1 MAARTSEGLPDRVM
15 TDADRARSGFAI
27 VALALLLVLTALQ
40 RGGYYAESW
49 GLPTAACGWTVAVL
63 LLIGSVQRPSRLE
76 WAQYG
81 ALSLLTLFTLGSAF
95 WTSGGLG
102 STLPPAQLL
111 ALFVA
116 ALVALGLVFQRGTM
130 LVVTLGASLLLITLV
145 ALGTHL
151 FPSSAVA
158 DAYGGA
164 RLAQPIGYWNGLGLW
179 AAMGLVLSVALAA
192 RGRPLTLR
200 AAAAA
205 SCVPFSA
212 ALYLTFSRGA
222 LIALGAG
229 LIAALALDPRRVGL
243 MAWLILLAPFPALA
257 VVLAA
262 RSHGLTRIDAS
273 FAQTRE
279 DGRSLAVGLVVL
291 SAAAALQ
298 MLGAAHLQRRW
309 AIPKSVRW
317 AFAAT
322 VMTLAVIAVGGVMVR
337 FGTPST
343 LTTKVVHQFD
353 SGGHDAGGNLNARLL
368 DISSDGRNDLWRV
381 AWRDAERHPYVGSGA
396 GSYKTEWIRNRAN
409 GFDASN
415 AHSLYLE
422 TLAELGAVGLGLLVV
437 ALGVPLVAAWKAREH
452 PLAAGAF
459 AAYVAFLVH
468 MAGDWGWQLA
478 AVALA
483 GLSCGAALLV
493 MARPAH
499 SPAIRGPGRWWLW
512 IAGNVVALFALWSLY
527 GSYPLGQARDAAHDG
542 QWRIAERHAADAV
555 QRFGGFSSTPWLLL
569 GEAQTALHERE
580 AARASLRVAI
590 KRDPTSWQ
598 AWYDLAVVARGPERR
613 MATREVFELNPIRGD
628 VPPPTY
634 TNGP

>member
-1 MAARTSEGLPDRVM
+1 MGAV
-15 TDADRARSGFAI
+15 RS
-27 VALALLLVLTALQ
+27 
-40 RGGYYAESW
+40 
-49 GLPTAACGWTVAVL
+49 
-63 LLIGSVQRPSRLE
+63 
-76 WAQYG
+76 
-81 ALSLLTLFTLGSAF
+81 LSLLTLFTLGSAF
-95 WTSGGLG
+95 WTSRRTRVDASAG
-102 STLPPAQLL
+102 TVAR
-111 ALFVA
+111 ALRRSA
-116 ALVALGLVFQRGTM
+116 RGTRPG
-130 LVVTLGASLLLITLV
+130 LSARHDVVVTLGASLLLITLV

-151 FPSSAVA
+151 FRSSAVA

-179 AAMGLVLSVALAA
+179 AAMGLALSVALAA
-192 RGRPLTLR
+192 RGPVPHAPCRSGGLLCSILGSALSHFLAGCIDR
-200 AAAAA
+200 A
-205 SCVPFSA
+205 
-212 ALYLTFSRGA
+212 RR
-222 LIALGAG
+222 G

-243 MAWLILLAPFPALA
+243 MAWLIFLAPFPALA

-298 MLGAAHLQRRW
+298 MLGTAHLQRRW

-343 LTTKVVHQFD
+343 LATKVVHQFD

-542 QWRIAERHAADAV
+542 QWRIAERHAADAA

-590 KRDPTSWQ
+590 KRDPRRGRPGTTSS
-598 AWYDLAVVARGPERR
+598 RR
-613 MATREVFELNPIRGD
+613 PWPRASGMATREVFELNPIRGD